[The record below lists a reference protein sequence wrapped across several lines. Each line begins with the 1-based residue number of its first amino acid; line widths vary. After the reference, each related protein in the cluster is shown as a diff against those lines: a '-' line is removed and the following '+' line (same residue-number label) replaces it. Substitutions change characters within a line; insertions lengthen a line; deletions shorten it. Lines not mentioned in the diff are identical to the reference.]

1 MSLESTRYAG
11 MANAIRALAMDA
23 VQAANSGHPGMPMG
37 MADVAAVLFAEQLKF
52 DPAAPKWPDRDRFVL
67 SAGHG
72 SMLLYAL
79 LYLTGYQ
86 SPTITD
92 IKNFR
97 QLHSVCAGHPEN
109 IELEGAEATTGPLGQ
124 GLAMAVGM
132 AIAERHLNAEFG
144 AALVDHQTWVVA
156 GDGCLMEG
164 INHEAIGLAGNLRLG
179 RMNVLWDHNSITID
193 GGTALSTCEDVLA
206 RYAASGWHTAACDGH
221 DYADISRAL
230 AEAAADPRPSLVACK
245 TIIGKGAP
253 NKQGTHN
260 VHGSPLGAEE
270 ILAVRAGLGWTAAAF
285 DVPAEILADWRALG
299 AKGAAAHAAWNDRLA
314 GATRGDEFSAR
325 IAGDLPAL
333 SAWHEYRTQLAAD
346 MPNLATRKSSENALG
361 VLTAAV
367 PAMIGGSAD
376 LTGSNNTKTPS
387 TGPLDHTDYAGRYLY
402 YGIREFGMAA
412 AINGMALH
420 GGIVPYGGTFLV
432 FSDYCRNAIRL
443 AALQQIRSIFV
454 LTHDSIG
461 LGEDGPTHQPIEHVA
476 SLRAI
481 PQLWMMRPADAM
493 ETAECW
499 ELAIGRKD
507 GPSALALTRQN
518 LPALRGDADQ
528 NRCAKGAY
536 RLVSAVADKQVV
548 LLATGSEVHLAVA
561 AAKSLEADGIGADV
575 ISMPCWE
582 LFEAQDETYQGSLIP
597 HNLLTVSI
605 EAGTTFGW
613 HKWTGRDG
621 INIGI
626 DSFGM
631 SAPAEELFKHF
642 GLTADAIVAKVKA
655 KLGH

>member
-1 MSLESTRYAG
+1 MSLDTAHYAP
-11 MANAIRALAMDA
+11 MANAIRALSMDA
-23 VQAANSGHPGMPMG
+23 VEKANSGHPGMPMG
-37 MADVAAVLFAEQLKF
+37 MADVATVLFAEQLKF

-72 SMLLYAL
+72 SMLLYSL

-92 IKNFR
+92 IENFR

-109 IELEGAEATTGPLGQ
+109 IELDGAEATTGPLGQ

-144 AALVDHQTWVVA
+144 GDLCEHQTWVVA

-164 INHEAIGLAGNLRLG
+164 INHEAIGLAGNLQLG
-179 RMNVLWDHNSITID
+179 HLNVLWDHNSITID
-193 GGTALSTCEDVLA
+193 GSTSLSTSEDILA
-206 RYAASGWHTAACDGH
+206 RYAATGWHTVACDGH
-221 DYADISRAL
+221 DYADISKAL
-230 AEAAADPRPSLVACK
+230 AAARKDPRPSLVACK

-253 NKQGTHN
+253 DKQGTHN
-260 VHGSPLGAEE
+260 VHGSPLGADE
-270 ILAVRAGLGWTAAAF
+270 IAKARKVLGWESPPF
-285 DVPAEILADWRALG
+285 VVPEGILADWRSLG
-299 AKGAAAHAAWNDRLA
+299 AKGAAEHAKWSERLA
-314 GATRGDEFSAR
+314 KNARGDEFSAR
-325 IAGDLPAL
+325 MAGELPAL
-333 SAWHEYRTQLAAD
+333 TGWHDYRAKLAAD
-346 MPNLATRKSSENALG
+346 MPKLATRKSSENALT

-376 LTGSNNTKTPS
+376 LTGSNLTKTAS
-387 TGPLDHTDYAGRYLY
+387 TLPFNAADYAGRYISF
-402 YGIREFGMAA
+402 GIREFGMAA
-412 AINGMALH
+412 ALNGMALH

-443 AALQQIRSIFV
+443 AALQQVRSIFV

-481 PQLWMMRPADAM
+481 PNLWMMRPADAM

-507 GPSALALTRQN
+507 GPSALALSRQN
-518 LPALRGDADQ
+518 LPALRSDADQ
-528 NRCAKGAY
+528 NRSAKGAY
-536 RLVSAVADKQVV
+536 RLVSATADKQVV
-548 LLATGSEVHLAVA
+548 LLATGSEVQFAVE

-597 HNLLTVSI
+597 HDVLAVSI

-626 DSFGM
+626 DRFGL
-631 SAPAEELFKHF
+631 SAPAEELFKYF
-642 GLTADAIVAKVKA
+642 GLTSEAIVAQVKA
-655 KLGH
+655 KLGR